1 MKPLDLFLMNKKA
14 NESNDFY
21 SNQKSYTHSR
31 IFKVLEA

>member
-14 NESNDFY
+14 NESNDFCT
-21 SNQKSYTHSR
+21 NQKSYAHSR